1 MNDDET
7 LPVKSSMVKGTLD
20 MLILQVLSLEDMH
33 GWGICQRIQQVSE
46 GTLTVQQGSL
56 YPALQRLQARGWIE
70 ARWQTTENGRRA
82 RYYRLTRTG
91 EAQLAAERSQ
101 WQRLSGGVNRIM
113 ALGHS

>member
-20 MLILQVLSLEDMH
+20 MLILQVLALEDMH

-70 ARWQTTENGRRA
+70 ARSRITSSCRAGRVDH
-82 RYYRLTRTG
+82 
-91 EAQLAAERSQ
+91 
-101 WQRLSGGVNRIM
+101 SGKT
-113 ALGHS
+113 ASPTA